1 MQMPRGA
8 SQALARVRRAV
19 RQHKLASAVTA
30 AGVAFAVA
38 AATVA
43 ATSGPTGAS
52 PAHHSDAKAPAFTLT
67 ALSGQAGH
75 AGQVSLAAYAGKP
88 VIVNFFAS
96 WCVPCR
102 KETPLLARFY
112 KSAHGRIDIIG
123 VDTNDSETAAVK
135 FTRSAGV
142 TYPVAFDPA
151 ARTAGSF
158 GVVAIPQTFFLNA
171 EHRIV
176 DHLYGA
182 VTDAQLTRGVALM
195 GASATPAASHPPSGS
210 TQNGS

>member
-1 MQMPRGA
+1 MPRGA
-8 SQALARVRRAV
+8 SQALARMRRAV

-30 AGVAFAVA
+30 AGAAFAVA
-38 AATVA
+38 AVTVA
-43 ATSGPTGAS
+43 ATSGTTGAAR
-52 PAHHSDAKAPAFTLT
+52 PAHHSDPRAPAFTLA
-67 ALSGQAGH
+67 ALDGQAGH

-102 KETPLLARFY
+102 KETPLMARFY
-112 KSAHGRIDIIG
+112 RSAHGSIHVIG
-123 VDTNDSETAAVK
+123 VDTNDSETAAVR
-135 FTRSAGV
+135 FTHSAGV

-176 DHLYGA
+176 DRIYGA
-182 VTDAQLTRGVALM
+182 VTDAQLARGVALM
-195 GASATPAASHPPSGS
+195 GASTTPAASHPPSG
-210 TQNGS
+210 TAQTGS

>member
-1 MQMPRGA
+1 VM
-8 SQALARVRRAV
+8 ARVRRLA

-30 AGVAFAVA
+30 AGVVFAVA
-38 AATVA
+38 AVTVA
-43 ATSGPTGAS
+43 ATSGPSGPAR
-52 PAHHSDAKAPAFTLT
+52 PAHHSDPRAPAFTLS
-67 ALSGQAGH
+67 ALGSQAGR
-75 AGQVSLAAYAGKP
+75 VSLAAYAGHP

-102 KETPLLARFY
+102 KETPLMARFY
-112 KSAHGRIDIIG
+112 RSAHGTVDVIG
-123 VDTNDSETAAVK
+123 IDTNDSRTAAIK
-135 FTRSAGV
+135 FARSARV

-176 DHLYGA
+176 DRVYGA
-182 VTDAQLTRGVALM
+182 VTEAQLTKGVALM
-195 GASATPAASHPPSGS
+195 GASATPTTSHPPGGS
-210 TQNGS
+210 VQTGS